1 MAIQYDMKLAFL
13 ICWFYKWRDVV
24 DNIVILLLVLLT
36 DYIRIMLYSLYVDYI
51 KLLSLY
57 YQIHHF

>member
-1 MAIQYDMKLAFL
+1 M
-13 ICWFYKWRDVV
+13 V